1 MVWRLRCT
9 ACCGSLL
16 LQWLQDTGKT
26 LVQLTVL
33 DVDWSRCANVRAC
46 HYEQTNQA
54 GDPHAWHRRLSAH
67 LSCCNGSVTCRG
79 LYSLLLLWHMTC
91 DSVLLPLWVQD
102 SVTGIALSA
111 ACLGYCCR
119 GVVSH
124 MCHGC
129 YQCCCCWLC
138 RVLLPLVQR
147 VAPAAAAAVGA
158 VSACVRPAASV
169 HSGGIGAC

>member
-26 LVQLTVL
+26 LVQLTVF

-79 LYSLLLLWHMTC
+79 LYSLNYLLLLWHMTC

-111 ACLGYCCR
+111 AGLGYCCR

-124 MCHGC
+124 TCHGC
-129 YQCCCCWLC
+129 YQCCCCFC
-138 RVLLPLVQR
+138 R
-147 VAPAAAAAVGA
+147 AACT
-158 VSACVRPAASV
+158 ACGTCCCCCRC
-169 HSGGIGAC
+169 GRC